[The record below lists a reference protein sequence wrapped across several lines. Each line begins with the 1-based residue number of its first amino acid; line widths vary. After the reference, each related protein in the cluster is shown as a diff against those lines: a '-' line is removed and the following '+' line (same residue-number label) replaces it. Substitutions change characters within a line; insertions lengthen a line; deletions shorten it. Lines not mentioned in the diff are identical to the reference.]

1 MKSNNAGC
9 TVRILVLALPV
20 LAVAACSS
28 DSSQSPPA
36 AAAQVTEGRAIYEM
50 HCSSCHDANDLAL
63 LKQPPKLTGLFAR
76 KTLPSGAPTTDEQV
90 RNTIVSGRGI
100 MPPFGST
107 LDTKQVDELLKYL
120 HTI

>member
-1 MKSNNAGC
+1 MYGPHSGSGIACSGGGG
-9 TVRILVLALPV
+9 VFLRQ
-20 LAVAACSS
+20 LAVATRRSS
-28 DSSQSPPA
+28 AGNRRTGD
-36 AAAQVTEGRAIYEM
+36 GNEM

-90 RNTIVSGRGI
+90 RNTIVSGREI

-107 LDTKQVDELLKYL
+107 LDTKQVDELLRYL